1 MDPGLLDVLP
11 ATERQAVRSSMVRR
25 TYRRDE
31 VLFHEGDPG
40 DQLLVIEKGRV
51 AIRIT
56 TSLGDVAT
64 VTILGRGDVFGEQAL
79 LDPESRRTA
88 TAIALEPVEVRA
100 LHRDRFAD
108 LRRRHPSVDR
118 MLVELLAG
126 QVRRLSA
133 SLVEALYLPVERRVL
148 RRLAELTDLYD
159 EGAVPVVIPLRQ
171 DDVASLVGTTRPTVN
186 RVLQSLVEA
195 GLLRLSRG
203 RIEVCDPSGLDRRAA

>member
-1 MDPGLLDVLP
+1 MDAGLLDVLP
-11 ATERQAVRSSMVRR
+11 ATERQAVRSLMVRR

-79 LDPESRRTA
+79 LDGDSRRTA
-88 TAIALEPVEVRA
+88 TAVALEPVEVRA

-108 LRRRHPSVDR
+108 LRQRYPSVDR

-126 QVRRLSA
+126 QVRRLSG

-159 EGAVPVVIPLRQ
+159 EGEFPVIIPLRQ

-186 RVLQSLVEA
+186 RVLQSLVED

-203 RIEVCDPSGLDRRAA
+203 RIEVCDPGGLGRRAA

>member
-79 LDPESRRTA
+79 LDAESRRTA